1 MKVAKAEEMRL
12 MDRMTIE
19 ETGIAGIVLMENA
32 SQAVARA
39 AKKAKSAGRCCV
51 VCGGGNN
58 GGDGFAVARLM
69 ANAGYLVEVVF
80 LGEEGKL
87 PADAAAN
94 AQVAKKMGF
103 SFLRTEEEAMAAIGR
118 ADLVVDALFGTGFHG
133 VPRQREAKLIAAINA
148 SEAYVVAVDIPSGVN
163 ADNGQVEGEAV
174 RADKTVT
181 FHLPKVGLLLYPGAE
196 YAGEVEIADISIPK
210 GQEERLHL
218 AGNVLTKEEA
228 GKLLPKRPK
237 RSNKG
242 TFGRVV
248 LVAGSEE
255 MTGAGVFAALGAYGA
270 GCGLVTAA
278 MVKGCG
284 QVMHQL
290 VPEAVFLPVEE
301 EKGQISVAGAK
312 ALRTKMERGEV
323 VIVGPGLGTGEQVK
337 EAVQTVLAAAT
348 GPVVLDADGLNV
360 LSEEMEVLKKRQG
373 VTILTPHPKEM
384 SRLCK
389 KTVKEILADTIGTAT
404 AFAAE
409 YGVIVV
415 LKDARTIIAFP
426 DGQYFINCSG
436 CAAMAK
442 GGSGDVLSGILGG
455 LLAQGLSAKEAAVL
469 GVFLHGL
476 AGEEAEKEKG
486 SYSVLA
492 RDLAAYLGKAISSI
506 QA

>member
-39 AKKAKSAGRCCV
+39 AKKAKSTGRCCV

-87 PADAAAN
+87 PADATAN

-133 VPRQREAKLIAAINA
+133 VPRQREAKLIATINA

-228 GKLLPKRPK
+228 
-237 RSNKG
+237 SVEN
-242 TFGRVV
+242 GRVAVKLPACGCV
-248 LVAGSEE
+248 L
-255 MTGAGVFAALGAYGA
+255 L
-270 GCGLVTAA
+270 
-278 MVKGCG
+278 
-284 QVMHQL
+284 
-290 VPEAVFLPVEE
+290 
-301 EKGQISVAGAK
+301 
-312 ALRTKMERGEV
+312 ERV
-323 VIVGPGLGTGEQVK
+323 
-337 EAVQTVLAAAT
+337 
-348 GPVVLDADGLNV
+348 
-360 LSEEMEVLKKRQG
+360 
-373 VTILTPHPKEM
+373 
-384 SRLCK
+384 
-389 KTVKEILADTIGTAT
+389 
-404 AFAAE
+404 
-409 YGVIVV
+409 
-415 LKDARTIIAFP
+415 
-426 DGQYFINCSG
+426 
-436 CAAMAK
+436 
-442 GGSGDVLSGILGG
+442 
-455 LLAQGLSAKEAAVL
+455 
-469 GVFLHGL
+469 
-476 AGEEAEKEKG
+476 
-486 SYSVLA
+486 
-492 RDLAAYLGKAISSI
+492 
-506 QA
+506 